1 MKKYTIDEVCKKLDI
16 TRQGMNV
23 RCRKLGIV
31 KIKEGR
37 NSYLTTQHIKLLTGS
52 KTRVTVKKDDTERL
66 VNDNDGNERLITRLT
81 EENDYLRKKL
91 DEESEKVKGSLNVI
105 FQQTERI
112 GKLEMENNK
121 LLPYAPMEHHGVE
134 NETETE
140 RKRKDTPIEVI
151 TERKKKPWWDWWIKH
166 QGE

>member
-1 MKKYTIDEVCKKLDI
+1 
-16 TRQGMNV
+16 MNV

-91 DEESEKVKGSLNVI
+91 DEESDKVKGSLNVI

-112 GKLEMENNK
+112 GKLETENTR
-121 LLPYAPMEHHGVE
+121 LLPYAPPADIME
-134 NETETE
+134 NEVEME
-140 RKRKDTPIEVI
+140 QKQKQEFPNQSWLGKWFG
-151 TERKKKPWWDWWIKH
+151 KK
-166 QGE
+166 G

>member
-1 MKKYTIDEVCKKLDI
+1 MKKISIDEACEKLGI
-16 TRQGMNV
+16 TRQGLNA
-23 RCRKLGIV
+23 RCRKLGIE

-37 NSYLTTQHIKLLTGS
+37 RSYITTKQMKELGSS
-52 KTRVTVKKDDTERL
+52 KTPETPKKDDTERSGD
-66 VNDNDGNERLITRLT
+66 DNSGNERLITRLT

-112 GKLEMENNK
+112 GKLETENSR
-121 LLPYAPMEHHGVE
+121 LLPYAPLEEIIE

-140 RKRKDTPIEVI
+140 RKEKQKQKE
-151 TERKKKPWWDWWIKH
+151 KGFWGKLFS
-166 QGE
+166 

>member
-23 RCRKLGIV
+23 RCRKLVIV

-112 GKLEMENNK
+112 GKLETENSR
-121 LLPYAPMEHHGVE
+121 LIPYAPIEHHGVE
-134 NETETE
+134 NEVEME
-140 RKRKDTPIEVI
+140 QKQKQEFPNQSWLGKWFG
-151 TERKKKPWWDWWIKH
+151 KK
-166 QGE
+166 GY

>member
-1 MKKYTIDEVCKKLDI
+1 MKKYSIEEACEKLGI

-23 RCRKLGIV
+23 RCRKYGIE

-37 NSYLTTQHIKLLTGS
+37 NSYLTTQHIKLLGGGS
-52 KTRVTVKKDDTERL
+52 VSTKSKKTDTERL
-66 VNDNDGNERLITRLT
+66 VNENDGNERLITRLT

-112 GKLEMENNK
+112 GKLETENTR
-121 LLPYAPMEHHGVE
+121 LLPYAPPADIME
-134 NETETE
+134 NEVEME
-140 RKRKDTPIEVI
+140 QKQKQEFPNQSWLGKWFG
-151 TERKKKPWWDWWIKH
+151 KK
-166 QGE
+166 G

>member
-1 MKKYTIDEVCKKLDI
+1 MKRYSIEEVCEQLGI
-16 TRQGMNV
+16 SRQGMNV
-23 RCRKLGIV
+23 RCRKYGIE

-37 NSYLTTQHIKLLTGS
+37 RSYLTTQQIKILKGGKTS
-52 KTRVTVKKDDTERL
+52 KTPENDDTERFEGSQTG
-66 VNDNDGNERLITRLT
+66 DERLITRLT

-91 DEESEKVKGSLNVI
+91 DEEGDKVKGSLNVI

-112 GKLEMENNK
+112 GKLETENTR
-121 LLPYAPMEHHGVE
+121 LLPYAPLEDIIE
-134 NETETE
+134 SETETE
-140 RKRKDTPIEVI
+140 RKRKDTPITVN

>member
-1 MKKYTIDEVCKKLDI
+1 MKRYSIEEVCEQLGI
-16 TRQGMNV
+16 SRQGMNV
-23 RCRKLGIV
+23 RCRKYGIE

-37 NSYLTTQHIKLLTGS
+37 RSYLTTQQIKILKGS
-52 KTRVTVKKDDTERL
+52 KSSKTPENDDTETSGGSQTG
-66 VNDNDGNERLITRLT
+66 DERLITRLT
-81 EENDYLRKKL
+81 DENDYLRKKL

-121 LLPYAPMEHHGVE
+121 LLPYAPIEHHGVE

>member
-112 GKLEMENNK
+112 GKLETENTR
-121 LLPYAPMEHHGVE
+121 LLPYAPMDTIVE
-134 NETETE
+134 NDTENIGKE
-140 RKRKDTPIEVI
+140 KQKQKQ
-151 TERKKKPWWDWWIKH
+151 KKWWGKIFSS
-166 QGE
+166 